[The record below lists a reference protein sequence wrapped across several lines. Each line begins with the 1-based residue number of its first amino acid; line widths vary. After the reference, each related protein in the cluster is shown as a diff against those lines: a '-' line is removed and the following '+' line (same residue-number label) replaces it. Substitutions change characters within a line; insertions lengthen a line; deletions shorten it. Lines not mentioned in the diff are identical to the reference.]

1 MKFILG
7 KKLNMTQLFDE
18 NGKVVP
24 VTLIEVDPCTVT
36 YLKTEEKDGYSAVQ
50 VGVGEKKNIN
60 KPEKGHLKD
69 LGQFSVLKEFRVDN
83 SSDYKIGDKIDLTV
97 FEVGDEVSVAGIS
110 KGKGFQ
116 GVVKRY
122 NFGGGP
128 ASHGQ
133 KHNLRT
139 PGSIGALGPQKVFK
153 GKKMP
158 GRMGSDRVFVKGLK
172 IVKVDADS
180 NILAISGAVPGRRG
194 TLIEIVSKK

>member
-1 MKFILG
+1 
-7 KKLNMTQLFDE
+7 MTQLFDE
-18 NGKVVP
+18 SGKVVP

-50 VGVGEKKNIN
+50 IGVGEKKNIN

-69 LGQFSVLKEFRVDN
+69 LGQFSILKEFRVDN
-83 SSDYKIGDKIDLTV
+83 SSDYKIGDKIDLSV
-97 FEVGDEVSVAGIS
+97 FEAGDEVSVAGVS

-172 IVKVDADS
+172 VVKVDADS
-180 NILAISGAVPGRRG
+180 NILAVSGAVPGRRG